1 MGVCSYMK
9 PLLELGQRA
18 LDQLERWQDLED
30 WEHCR
35 QAVEVAIVQAESSS
49 TLIASFQSGVIPLDD
64 EWLSRFLQ
72 TMELLDELR
81 PANQERPP
89 P

>member
-1 MGVCSYMK
+1 MK
-9 PLLELGQRA
+9 PLMEIAERA
-18 LDQLERWQDLED
+18 LDQLARWQDTED
-30 WEHCR
+30 WEHWR

-49 TLIASFQSGVIPLDD
+49 TLIESFQRGVMILDD
-64 EWLSRFLQ
+64 QWLSRVLQ

>member
-1 MGVCSYMK
+1 MK
-9 PLLELGQRA
+9 PLMEIAERA
-18 LDQLERWQDLED
+18 LDQLARWQDTED
-30 WEHCR
+30 WEHWR
-35 QAVEVAIVQAESSS
+35 QAVEVASVQAESSS
-49 TLIASFQSGVIPLDD
+49 TLIESFQRGVMILDD
-64 EWLSRFLQ
+64 QWLSRVLQ